1 MDWQDILKI
10 ENNPTLIDK
19 VSFMKS
25 IQKYT
30 EDDEDMNWIVEIL
43 NPAPSYTHP
52 MAHFTSKGNNGTGLT
67 VKGYIQDLP
76 NMRTIITEKN
86 IEEYLKPSLRSLDW
100 LVEVLTPMNVLP
112 QHEDDKIEIA
122 SKEGKNYT
130 INTTDL
136 KSSGCYKVTT
146 EEGYYICIEMSSL
159 KPVGDNLVSLALGL
173 LNDSESRDDIEGVE
187 DYIYNLTTVECTVCG
202 YTDNEVKITNE
213 KFTCYR
219 CEVDIYM
226 EDISFEPHVTYSLNA
241 EDIRGP
247 NGWLEPIMSHIT
259 ENEFLD
265 GNKRF
270 TLGNEDDYRLTV
282 RGSANDILE
291 HTSYYPDEESA
302 IYYHDDR
309 FYNHDGEYLY
319 ADDVFYR
326 ISGSVD
332 NPFDFIGDVL
342 GVPNE
347 EIFSLLDF
355 DNLTERLWMGNDGEY
370 YSDEGVKLTDIGDI
384 YEASGLTEGDFMTK
398 ASVLVDNFTAED
410 ILTHFE
416 YIENDD
422 DIWTRDGKY
431 YKINGEVIE
440 EVDESEI
447 TKNLSSK
454 AVLPINMKWTDYLKK
469 TSNEVEDWESA
480 LKSFISDGK
489 KLGIPLSVME
499 LLKLAKEATTSQSEG
514 FETLHRPTFSE
525 EEEEDV

>member
-10 ENNPTLIDK
+10 DRE
-19 VSFMKS
+19 SFLKS
-25 IQKYT
+25 IKKYT
-30 EDDEDMNWIVEIL
+30 EDDEDMNWVVEII
-43 NPAPSYTHP
+43 NPTHSQP
-52 MAHFTSKGNNGTGLT
+52 QAYFTSKGNNGTGLA
-67 VKGYIQDLP
+67 VRGYIQDSL
-76 NMRTIITEKN
+76 NMGTITEKN

-100 LVEVLTPMNVLP
+100 FVQVLTPMDVLP
-112 QHEDDKIEIA
+112 QHEDEVIEIK
-122 SKEGKNYT
+122 SKEGKIYT
-130 INTTDL
+130 INTMYVKT
-136 KSSGCYKVTT
+136 SGCYKVTT
-146 EEGYYICIEMSSL
+146 EEGYDICIEMSSL

-173 LNDSESRDDIEGVE
+173 LNDNESRKNIDGVA
-187 DYIYNLTTVECTVCG
+187 DYLDNFASVVCPVCG
-202 YTDNEVKITNE
+202 YDYNEVKITNE
-213 KFTCYR
+213 GFTCYR
-219 CEVDIYM
+219 CEVDIKM
-226 EDISFEPHVTYSLNA
+226 ENISFEPRVSYSLTP

-247 NGWLEPIMSHIT
+247 DGWIEPIMSYIT
-259 ENEFLD
+259 GNEFLD

-270 TLGNEDDYRLTV
+270 TLGNEDDYMLTV

-291 HTSYYPDEESA
+291 PTSYYPDEESA
-302 IYYHDDR
+302 VYYHGDS
-309 FYNHDGEYLY
+309 FYSHDGEHLY

-342 GVPNE
+342 RMPNE
-347 EIFSLLDF
+347 EIYSLLDF
-355 DNLTERLWMGNDGEY
+355 DNLTERLWMGNDGY
-370 YSDEGVKLTDIGDI
+370 YSDEGVKLTDIEDI
-384 YEASGLTEGDFMTK
+384 YEASDLTEGDFMTK
-398 ASVLVDNFTAED
+398 VAFALADNFTAED
-410 ILTHFE
+410 ILTYFE